1 MGLIEL
7 IDRKARDERA
17 KYGWQGSA
25 GSVFA
30 VKVLRASVADSVS
43 IRDFR
48 REALLLGRVDHPGII
63 KMHHFGKL
71 PQPFMVEDSEQSLFF
86 HSTHVPAF
94 LARIAKCVVLL
105 IPGIK

>member
-1 MGLIEL
+1 MSLIEL

-71 PQPFMVEDSEQSLFF
+71 PQPFMVEDSE
-86 HSTHVPAF
+86 
-94 LARIAKCVVLL
+94 
-105 IPGIK
+105 

>member
-1 MGLIEL
+1 MSSQPSASSYWPASTKEAMPQFTEQKAWGLNES

-43 IRDFR
+43 I
-48 REALLLGRVDHPGII
+48 
-63 KMHHFGKL
+63 
-71 PQPFMVEDSEQSLFF
+71 
-86 HSTHVPAF
+86 
-94 LARIAKCVVLL
+94 
-105 IPGIK
+105 